1 MKYYFLCCNRS
12 IVDSTGDQIYQLAV
26 RAQGIA
32 IVRQKDDKH
41 IELAKASMQEQK
53 LETRN

>member
-1 MKYYFLCCNRS
+1 MKYYFLCCSRS

-32 IVRQKDDKH
+32 TVRQNGKH